1 MWSWIFAK
9 VDFYWQFIRMFVFIF
24 LSLLV
29 MVYVFRIP
37 LPTCGGNSDPD
48 VDLTARQTLG
58 ILAAS
63 LIPAPVL
70 LRRVARHNRSI
81 AHKRRGKKVP
91 PGLGA
96 RGADVGEAVGDE
108 WKQDG
113 MVSDGDGNSGLDR
126 RFDPRRWIYP
136 FVRRHFGVH

>member
-70 LRRVARHNRSI
+70 LRLRSI
-81 AHKRRGKKVP
+81 V
-91 PGLGA
+91 
-96 RGADVGEAVGDE
+96 V
-108 WKQDG
+108 
-113 MVSDGDGNSGLDR
+113 
-126 RFDPRRWIYP
+126 
-136 FVRRHFGVH
+136 FVILATLSAIGIQYAIHQYFFTATPQ